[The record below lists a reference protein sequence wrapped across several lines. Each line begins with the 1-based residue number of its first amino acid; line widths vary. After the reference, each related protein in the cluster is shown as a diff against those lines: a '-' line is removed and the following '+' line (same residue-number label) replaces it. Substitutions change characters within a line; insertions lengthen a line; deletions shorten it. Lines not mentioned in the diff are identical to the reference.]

1 MQNENKK
8 FPVLAMILTFIGL
21 FLAVVCASTGIYL
34 ASYRT
39 AGTTAL
45 ALLAIV
51 ITVLFIA
58 GLTASKN
65 VLLRVVSIIVTVSLV
80 VISFVVSLVDLSG
93 GNNTPVLRTSILF
106 AISLLM
112 LICAVLE
119 MIYFF
124 MNKNDRITAMYKF
137 SGYTFS
143 VLTAIYAVVYIISDY
158 MYVDKF
164 NGNNTASM
172 DLSFNIYFLTF
183 ALAVISLIPLVSF
196 KLLNPEVKKEEP
208 KQIDNSQE

>member
-34 ASYRT
+34 ANYRT

-80 VISFVVSLVDLSG
+80 VISFVVSLVNLSG
-93 GNNTPVLRTSILF
+93 GNNTTVLMTSILF

-124 MNKNDRITAMYKF
+124 MAKNDRIIAMYKF

-143 VLTAIYAVVYIISDY
+143 VLTVIYAVVYIISDY
-158 MYVDKF
+158 IYF
-164 NGNNTASM
+164 NGSDTASV

-196 KLLNPEVKKEEP
+196 KLLNPEVKKEEIKEIP
-208 KQIDNSQE
+208 EQKEE